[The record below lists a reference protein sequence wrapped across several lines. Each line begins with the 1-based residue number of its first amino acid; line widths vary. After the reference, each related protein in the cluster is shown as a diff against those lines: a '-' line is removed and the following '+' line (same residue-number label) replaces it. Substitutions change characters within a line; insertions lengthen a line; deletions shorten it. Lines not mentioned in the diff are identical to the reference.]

1 MRLRLGFNIE
11 FDIERD
17 EPPYRESDTYSAT
30 ERLPE
35 HEETEYANRIS
46 LRASEETP

>member
-1 MRLRLGFNIE
+1 MRIRLGFNIE

-17 EPPYRESDTYSAT
+17 QPDYRESDTYTAT

-35 HEETEYANRIS
+35 QEQYENRIGFTAT
-46 LRASEETP
+46 RETP